1 MVLVLASGVWAT
13 NVIFTVQSELIC
25 TLTHGGHGI
34 YSNAMVI
41 RYRAGEYQ
49 LT

>member
-1 MVLVLASGVWAT
+1 MLAVGVWAA
-13 NVIFTVQSELIC
+13 NVIFTVQSELIY
-25 TLTHGGHGI
+25 TLAHGGHGI
-34 YSNAMVI
+34 YSNATVI